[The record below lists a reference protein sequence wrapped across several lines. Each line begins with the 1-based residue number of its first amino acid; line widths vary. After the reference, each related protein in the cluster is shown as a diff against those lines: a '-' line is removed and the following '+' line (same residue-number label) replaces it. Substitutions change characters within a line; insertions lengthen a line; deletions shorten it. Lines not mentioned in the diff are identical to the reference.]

1 MLNQVQHDKRICHCG
16 LDFEPAPYHDT
27 GESMLLEQ
35 CVMDYY
41 VYIMTNKPNGVLYI
55 GMTNDL
61 IRRVFEHKNHSVKG
75 FTDDYNLTRLVW
87 FEQTGDVMSAIA
99 REKQLK
105 NWHRDWKIELI
116 ENINPEWNDLFE
128 AIVG

>member
-1 MLNQVQHDKRICHCG
+1 
-16 LDFEPAPYHDT
+16 
-27 GESMLLEQ
+27 MLLEQ
-35 CVMDYY
+35 CFMDYY

-105 NWHRDWKIELI
+105 NWHRDWKVELI

>member
-1 MLNQVQHDKRICHCG
+1 
-16 LDFEPAPYHDT
+16 
-27 GESMLLEQ
+27 MLLEQ
-35 CVMDYY
+35 CFMDYY

-55 GMTNDL
+55 GMSNDL
-61 IRRVFEHKNHSVKG
+61 IRRVFEHKNHSLKG

-116 ENINPEWNDLFE
+116 ENMNPEWNDLYE

>member
-1 MLNQVQHDKRICHCG
+1 
-16 LDFEPAPYHDT
+16 
-27 GESMLLEQ
+27 MLLEQ
-35 CVMDYY
+35 CFMDYY

-55 GMTNDL
+55 GMSNDL

-116 ENINPEWNDLFE
+116 ENMNPEWNDLYE

>member
-1 MLNQVQHDKRICHCG
+1 
-16 LDFEPAPYHDT
+16 
-27 GESMLLEQ
+27 
-35 CVMDYY
+35 MDYY

-55 GMTNDL
+55 GMSNDL

-116 ENINPEWNDLFE
+116 ENMNPEWNDLYE

>member
-1 MLNQVQHDKRICHCG
+1 
-16 LDFEPAPYHDT
+16 
-27 GESMLLEQ
+27 
-35 CVMDYY
+35 MDYY

-75 FTDDYNLTRLVW
+75 FTDDYNLTQLVW

-105 NWHRDWKIELI
+105 NWHRDWKVELI

>member
-1 MLNQVQHDKRICHCG
+1 M
-16 LDFEPAPYHDT
+16 
-27 GESMLLEQ
+27 S
-35 CVMDYY
+35 
-41 VYIMTNKPNGVLYI
+41 
-55 GMTNDL
+55 NDL

-116 ENINPEWNDLFE
+116 ENMNPEWNDLYE

>member
-1 MLNQVQHDKRICHCG
+1 
-16 LDFEPAPYHDT
+16 
-27 GESMLLEQ
+27 
-35 CVMDYY
+35 MDYY

-55 GMTNDL
+55 GMSNDL
-61 IRRVFEHKNHSVKG
+61 IRRVFEHKNHSLKG

-116 ENINPEWNDLFE
+116 ENMNPEWNDLYE

>member
-1 MLNQVQHDKRICHCG
+1 
-16 LDFEPAPYHDT
+16 
-27 GESMLLEQ
+27 
-35 CVMDYY
+35 MDYY
-41 VYIMTNKPNGVLYI
+41 VYMMTNKPNGVLYI

-61 IRRVFEHKNHSVKG
+61 IRRVFEHKSHSVKG

-116 ENINPEWNDLFE
+116 ENINPEWNDLYE

>member
-1 MLNQVQHDKRICHCG
+1 
-16 LDFEPAPYHDT
+16 
-27 GESMLLEQ
+27 
-35 CVMDYY
+35 MDYY

-105 NWHRDWKIELI
+105 NWHRDWKVELI